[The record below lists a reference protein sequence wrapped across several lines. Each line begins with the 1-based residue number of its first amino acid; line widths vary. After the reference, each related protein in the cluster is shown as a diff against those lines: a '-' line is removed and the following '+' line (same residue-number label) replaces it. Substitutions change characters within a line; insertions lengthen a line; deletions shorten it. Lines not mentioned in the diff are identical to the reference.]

1 MVAKDKKE
9 YLKNRFANLSEEK
22 REEHRKKRLADYH
35 SMSEYARQKEKKRRQ
50 LYYIENKEK
59 LRERQKEYYAE
70 KREIYVEYAR
80 NKRKK
85 ERELKKS
92 LINLEITEN

>member
-1 MVAKDKKE
+1 MVAKDRKE
-9 YLKNRFANLSEEK
+9 YLRNRFANLSEEK
-22 REEHRKKRLADYH
+22 KEEHRKKRLADYH
-35 SMSEYARQKEKKRRQ
+35 SMSEYSKQKEVKRRQ
-50 LYYIENKEK
+50 RYYIENKEK

-85 ERELKKS
+85 EKELKKCI
-92 LINLEITEN
+92 INLESSNN